1 MKVLVV
7 EDEAIILRLLTVYFT
22 GKGHQVISATDGI
35 EALEKF
41 QAWSPDVVL
50 LDIGLPR
57 LSGWEVLEVIRGQS
71 KVPVILLTALDAS
84 EDIARGFALGSSDYL
99 PKPFQLHDLDARMQ
113 TILRR
118 IEDEVAGHTS

>member
-22 GKGHQVISATDGI
+22 GKGHEVITATDGD

-41 QAWSPDVVL
+41 QAWTPDMVL

-57 LSGWEVLEVIRGQS
+57 VSGWEVLETIRGRS
-71 KVPVILLTALDAS
+71 RVPVILLTALDAS
-84 EDIARGFALGSSDYL
+84 EDIAKGFALGGNDYL
-99 PKPFQLHDLDARMQ
+99 RKPFQLHDLDARMQ

-118 IEDEVAGHTS
+118 IEDEAASRAS